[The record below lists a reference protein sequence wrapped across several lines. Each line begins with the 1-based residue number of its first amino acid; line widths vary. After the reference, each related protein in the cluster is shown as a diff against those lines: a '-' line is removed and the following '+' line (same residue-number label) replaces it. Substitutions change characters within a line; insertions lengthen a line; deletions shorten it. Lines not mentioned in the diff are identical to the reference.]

1 MFNHFVNEFFHHDI
15 CLKNKKAFKCFY
27 FQENASKWN
36 TGLIPVLSKQ
46 CGTCRRWNFSF
57 FIGNIVCISM
67 CERFLNTW
75 DSSFLQQLCPSSFLL
90 CWSMLECLPL
100 RHTQHWH
107 SCSLRCS
114 NHSKWWWVAEIKD
127 QMSSLHV
134 LLVGDRDESLLGS
147 FNWHETNTEF
157 VSMFVMMRV
166 CDKRV
171 KRVLKGC

>member
-1 MFNHFVNEFFHHDI
+1 MLLFSGKRIKMKHWFDPSFVQTMWNMSPMELFF
-15 CLKNKKAFKCFY
+15 FY
-27 FQENASKWN
+27 WEHCMYLYVRTLLEHMGFF
-36 TGLIPVLSKQ
+36 
-46 CGTCRRWNFSF
+46 FSPTIVAL
-57 FIGNIVCISM
+57 FI
-67 CERFLNTW
+67 LA
-75 DSSFLQQLCPSSFLL
+75 
-90 CWSMLECLPL
+90 MLECLPL